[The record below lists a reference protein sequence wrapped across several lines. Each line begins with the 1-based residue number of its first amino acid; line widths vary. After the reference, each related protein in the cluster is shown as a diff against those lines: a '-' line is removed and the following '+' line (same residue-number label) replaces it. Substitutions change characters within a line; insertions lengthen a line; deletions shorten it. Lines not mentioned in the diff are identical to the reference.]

1 MKRID
6 LSAGFSSSPLLAQIK
21 SNNYA
26 IQTKLSLLF
35 TCLCIALTGWIF
47 GKIVWLAIPQ
57 SSDVTPWKPS
67 ASNTAV
73 RSESNSIDF
82 NALQNADLFGKY
94 SEQQPVIIE
103 QPVVQDAP
111 KTKLNLTLVGA
122 VASNQQLNSLAV
134 IANSGKQATYG
145 IGEEIEGTR
154 AKLKAVLVD
163 RVIIDNQGRDETLM
177 MQGVEYNKLSESP
190 QARRAQPAQPAQ
202 QTADI
207 PSDKLDQIREEIA
220 QDPKSVFKYI
230 NISPVKNGDEIV
242 GYRVAPGRDAALF
255 NDVGLESGDIA
266 VQLNGIDLRDP
277 SSAAEVMQIMSEPQE
292 LNLTVERD
300 GQQYDIYI
308 QL

>member
-35 TCLCIALTGWIF
+35 TCLCIALTGWIL

-57 SSDVTPWKPS
+57 ASDITPWKPS
-67 ASNTAV
+67 ASNV
-73 RSESNSIDF
+73 IVSGESNAIDF

-94 SEQQPVIIE
+94 TEQKAVVVE
-103 QPVVQDAP
+103 QPIVKDAP
-111 KTKLNLTLVGA
+111 KTRLNLSLVGV
-122 VASNQQLNSLAV
+122 VATKQLQNSLAV

-190 QARRAQPAQPAQ
+190 QARRSQPVQ
-202 QTADI
+202 QTAEI
-207 PSDKLDQIREEIA
+207 PSDKLDQIRDEIA

-230 NISPVKNGDEIV
+230 SISPVKNGDEIV

-277 SSAAEVMQIMSEPQE
+277 ASAAEVMQIMSEPQE

>member
-6 LSAGFSSSPLLAQIK
+6 LSAGFSSSPLLSQIK

-26 IQTKLSLLF
+26 LQKKLSLLL
-35 TCLCIALTGWIF
+35 TCLCIALTGWIL
-47 GKIVWLAIPQ
+47 GKIVWLALPQ
-57 SSDVTPWKPS
+57 TSDVTPWKPS
-67 ASNTAV
+67 ASNTVV
-73 RSESNSIDF
+73 RSESQAIDF

-94 SEQQPVIIE
+94 TEQKPVVIE
-103 QPVVQDAP
+103 QPIVKDAP
-111 KTKLNLTLVGA
+111 KTRLNLTLVGA
-122 VASNQQLNSLAV
+122 VASNLPQASLAV
-134 IANSGKQATYG
+134 IANRGKQATYG

-154 AKLKAVLVD
+154 ATLKAVLVD

-177 MQGVEYNKLSESP
+177 MQGIEYKKLSESP
-190 QARRAQPAQPAQ
+190 LARRDQLASQAAN
-202 QTADI
+202 
-207 PSDKLDQIREEIA
+207 PSDKLEQIREEIA

-230 NISPVKNGDEIV
+230 SISPVKRGDEII

-255 NDVGLESGDIA
+255 NDVGLEAGDIA

-277 SSAAEVMQIMSEPQE
+277 SSSAELMQMMSEPQE